1 MNELSG
7 WLSVIP
13 MEKDNFDLT
22 AQKFCNALAIQ
33 YKKPL
38 FIFLHFVMVVV
49 HLTSSLNHFLI
60 CKKDYLIT

>member
-22 AQKFCNALAIQ
+22 AQKFCNALAVQ

-38 FIFLHFVMVVV
+38 FNIPPFCDGCGPP
-49 HLTSSLNHFLI
+49 HLQLESYSHL
-60 CKKDYLIT
+60 